1 MVGDV
6 LSGSESGEGLQH
18 VPLVAQCSQQLET
31 EQQLQCG
38 AVSCGP
44 ERFLRGSR
52 RVLQHHTGHNELE
65 FSSGELTFS

>member
-1 MVGDV
+1 MMGDV

-38 AVSCGP
+38 AVSCG
-44 ERFLRGSR
+44 S
-52 RVLQHHTGHNELE
+52 ELP
-65 FSSGELTFS
+65 